1 MKEIEVKVLN
11 VDLEKIK
18 EKLKSLN
25 AEKVKEEN
33 QKNYFF
39 SLPNGE
45 NGYVRIRIIEDLID
59 RKEKITLCIKKIFKT
74 DFARQNIEH
83 EFEVSDF
90 NECINFLNE
99 LGINDFKR
107 EDKHRESYILNGTLI
122 EFDTWDKIVF
132 PIPYMEIEAPSIEA
146 LEDILKILDIPKD
159 KITSKGLLEIKRD
172 MGLI

>member
-18 EKLKSLN
+18 GKLKSLN

-45 NGYVRIRIIEDLID
+45 NGYVRMRIIEDLIE

-90 NECINFLNE
+90 NECLNFLNE
-99 LGINDFKR
+99 LGIKDYKR
-107 EDKHRESYILNGTLI
+107 EDKYRESYMLNGTLI
-122 EFDTWDKIVF
+122 EFDNWDKKVF
-132 PIPYMEIEAPSIEA
+132 PIPYIEIEAPSIEA

-159 KITSKGLLEIKRD
+159 KITSKGLLEIKKD